1 MNKNE
6 NEETKLTKEGKILLL
21 SILKAGK
28 ITPDQKKQ
36 LLEISEIETTTFI
49 LGDDEFIKRFTENLE
64 NEKN

>member
-1 MNKNE
+1 MMMNK
-6 NEETKLTKEGKILLL
+6 TTTLTKEAKIFILK
-21 SILKAGK
+21 ILKAGQ